1 MQDLAVLR
9 IDVASVD
16 YLVLSVHQDQ
26 RVDIANQQ
34 RPGRR

>member
-1 MQDLAVLR
+1 
-9 IDVASVD
+9 VD